1 MYTDYIGRMWW
12 VWCWCH
18 LCFIASPWRGI
29 VAVDMWPLVPSVSQ
43 HINRRCTLPPYTI
56 GRSKRIVSM
65 QRIDDQWARSST
77 SQQGQTTTTHDCSG
91 GFFVDN
97 HVKVDWVVPDGSE
110 THKSVN
116 LLVRPK
122 LTSERTPGQ
131 KRGVISSVVENF
143 WRIGEDQRKERIQ
156 EEKLHNESSREA
168 LMMLSLELA
177 SVPFLS
183 TLSYVFTRA
192 FKQLCHTHTHTHK
205 NWRER
210 KRPQPTISQPELP
223 TKKA

>member
-1 MYTDYIGRMWW
+1 MDVVLMPFVLYR
-12 VWCWCH
+12 C
-18 LCFIASPWRGI
+18 PWRGL
-29 VAVDMWPLVPSVSQ
+29 VPVDMWPLAPSVSQ

-65 QRIDDQWARSST
+65 QQIDDQWTRSST

-131 KRGVISSVVENF
+131 KRGGISCVVKNF
-143 WRIGEDQRKERIQ
+143 WRIGEDQRKERIRRRNSAMDQ
-156 EEKLHNESSREA
+156 AVRLWWCFRW
-168 LMMLSLELA
+168 SLPLFRF
-177 SVPFLS
+177 VDP
-183 TLSYVFTRA
+183 
-192 FKQLCHTHTHTHK
+192 QLRFYLCV
-205 NWRER
+205 
-210 KRPQPTISQPELP
+210 
-223 TKKA
+223 

>member
-1 MYTDYIGRMWW
+1 
-12 VWCWCH
+12 
-18 LCFIASPWRGI
+18 
-29 VAVDMWPLVPSVSQ
+29 
-43 HINRRCTLPPYTI
+43 
-56 GRSKRIVSM
+56 M
-65 QRIDDQWARSST
+65 QQIDDQWTRSST

-131 KRGVISSVVENF
+131 KRGGDILCRKELLAN
-143 WRIGEDQRKERIQ
+143 RRRPEEGEDQ
-156 EEKLHNESSREA
+156 EEKLRNGSSREA

-177 SVPFLS
+177 SVPFCRPSVTFLLVRLNNS
-183 TLSYVFTRA
+183 AT
-192 FKQLCHTHTHTHK
+192 HTHTHTK
-205 NWRER
+205 IGE
-210 KRPQPTISQPELP
+210 KGKAPSQPS
-223 TKKA
+223 ANQNFR